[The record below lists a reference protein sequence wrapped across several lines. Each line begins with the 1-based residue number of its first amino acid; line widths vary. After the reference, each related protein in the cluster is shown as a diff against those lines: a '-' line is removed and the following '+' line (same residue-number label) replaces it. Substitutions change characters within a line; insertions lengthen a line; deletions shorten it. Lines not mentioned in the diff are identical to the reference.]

1 MRCMLTDEQIDF
13 LKSLGLDL
21 DYANLTEDSDEWAD
35 IEERVGD
42 ELEYRGL
49 DDDYF
54 PNEIGKMCESI
65 LDIVP

>member
-1 MRCMLTDEQIDF
+1 MLTNEQIKF
-13 LKSLGLDL
+13 LRSLGLNY
-21 DYANLTEDSDEWAD
+21 DYSKLNEFSDEWAD

-49 DDDYF
+49 NDNYY

-65 LDIVP
+65 LDIIP

>member
-1 MRCMLTDEQIDF
+1 MLTNEQIEF
-13 LKSLGLDL
+13 LRSLGLNY
-21 DYANLTEDSDEWAD
+21 DYTKINDFSDEWAD

-49 DDDYF
+49 DDNYY

-65 LDIVP
+65 LDIIP

>member
-1 MRCMLTDEQIDF
+1 MLTDKQIEF

-49 DDDYF
+49 NGDYY
-54 PNEIGKMCESI
+54 PNEIGRMCESI
-65 LDIVP
+65 LDIIP

>member
-1 MRCMLTDEQIDF
+1 MLTDKQIEF
-13 LKSLGLDL
+13 LKSLGFDL

-49 DDDYF
+49 NNDYY
-54 PNEIGKMCESI
+54 PNEIGRMCESI
-65 LDIVP
+65 LDIIP

>member
-1 MRCMLTDEQIDF
+1 MIVMLTDKQIEF

-49 DDDYF
+49 NNDYY
-54 PNEIGKMCESI
+54 PNEIGRMCESI
-65 LDIVP
+65 LDIIP

>member
-1 MRCMLTDEQIDF
+1 MMLTEKQIDF
-13 LKSLGLDL
+13 LKSLGLDY
-21 DYANLTEDSDEWAD
+21 DYTKIDDFSDEWAE

-49 DDDYF
+49 DDNYF

-65 LDIVP
+65 LDIIP

>member
-1 MRCMLTDEQIDF
+1 MIFLLTDKQIEF

-49 DDDYF
+49 NNDYY
-54 PNEIGKMCESI
+54 PNEIGRMCESI
-65 LDIVP
+65 LDIIP

>member
-1 MRCMLTDEQIDF
+1 MLTDKQIEF

-21 DYANLTEDSDEWAD
+21 DYANLNEDSDEWAD

-49 DDDYF
+49 NNDYY
-54 PNEIGKMCESI
+54 PNEIGRMCESI
-65 LDIVP
+65 LDIIP